1 VEFINTI
8 KKREAETLL
17 RPDAKRQHL
26 QRIKTTVQTLNG
38 PRTCYNSVE
47 NLASVVKSHEQ
58 TVSETELTTSFG
70 VPLAELLP
78 EVFDHTLAL
87 GMGHQV
93 TLEHIL
99 RVHGSSAPWLVTLIN
114 KLCLV
119 EARLLTALLSQNM
132 LQTENSMLKH
142 QIRRT
147 EKALEE
153 ANHETSQKEEKMK
166 QLTKD
171 NRSLLTTVN
180 KLWQVLQRKMEMA
193 DSSVIYRE
201 NGVDIDGFETCT
213 EEENLKH

>member
-1 VEFINTI
+1 
-8 KKREAETLL
+8 
-17 RPDAKRQHL
+17 
-26 QRIKTTVQTLNG
+26 
-38 PRTCYNSVE
+38 
-47 NLASVVKSHEQ
+47 
-58 TVSETELTTSFG
+58 
-70 VPLAELLP
+70 
-78 EVFDHTLAL
+78 
-87 GMGHQV
+87 
-93 TLEHIL
+93 
-99 RVHGSSAPWLVTLIN
+99 
-114 KLCLV
+114 
-119 EARLLTALLSQNM
+119 M

-153 ANHETSQKEEKMK
+153 ANHETSQKEEKVK

-201 NGVDIDGFETCT
+201 NGVDIDSFETCT